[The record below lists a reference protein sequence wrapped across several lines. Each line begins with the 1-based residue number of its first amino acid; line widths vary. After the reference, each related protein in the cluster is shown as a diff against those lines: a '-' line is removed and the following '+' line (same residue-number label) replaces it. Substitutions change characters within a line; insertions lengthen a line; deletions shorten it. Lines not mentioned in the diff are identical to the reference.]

1 MSRVAIPE
9 DPLASLQLR
18 LYWRNARAE
27 VTVQTGQ
34 DSFSK
39 QQWQRSGEVYI
50 LTPISGPGFP
60 CVLLTILTPKK
71 VLELVLGAGKYTCKH
86 HTEFV
91 TDTLQPHSGLAPG
104 SDLNKVD

>member
-86 HTEFV
+86 ITEFV
-91 TDTLQPHSGLAPG
+91 TQALQQLISL
-104 SDLNKVD
+104 